1 MTTPFDRL
9 NHVEEIM
16 LAKVQQRTPQ
26 RMNEDT
32 FLMKTFRYYDLG
44 GTGFVNFDMFEKA
57 LSPFSSGITYEDL
70 TAVFQRYASG
80 GSSPNQPALNYKAF
94 AVEFVSG
101 ERRRPDLTPP
111 EDDAG
116 AGLDE
121 SCNETFLRVRDCLYS
136 RGPRGVMSLAAA
148 FREADPQNTRCL
160 SYAAFEDVMTNAFA
174 NESCPLREDQID
186 MLFDA
191 FRQPYNPEELAYDEL
206 FLALLVE
213 QSQERRDVVRAAF
226 RRLDTTSEGL
236 VDMAHVVR
244 SYNVSRHPQVSDGS
258 KSAEEMLNEFAD
270 TLSDA
275 VAFRRGQRSY
285 PTNLVAW
292 EEFEDYYKLVNG
304 CFTTDASFCSILQK
318 VWDLDKMPNT
328 AIDARAVLA
337 RPAAGVPAKSR
348 VGLHHWQANTLP
360 SNVTHHN
367 VDKSINVGDVLHRVR
382 RQIAQ
387 NGLKSAMNVVENF
400 CAVDDDMDDLVDV
413 YEFREACNR
422 SNFTLRDAEEVAIFE
437 ECNMDE
443 SRGSSQEGGKMNVQ
457 QFLRLLQGP
466 MSNLRQEAVRT
477 AWQAIGGGDIEAVI
491 SPAQLK
497 DSFNAEAHPLVARG
511 QLEPGEALSE
521 FLSTFSL
528 LAHLRGG
535 CQDGGVAFSDFLAY
549 YEVVSSTVDNDAYF
563 ELLLQRLW
571 QPGAVDMTSAPSG
584 PPFAKSRRSPLADHR
599 PPPHSGPSAY
609 WRAEG
614 TNSPDRE
621 ETHRRFMRK
630 DGPGDV
636 EQPPVPGYSPITKSS
651 IVFDDHDSGE
661 LGAVMRRLRESIRKR
676 GIKGWKNLAQRFQQ
690 NDHRGNGTVMRL
702 DWERLHRTLGLGL
715 SSEEQQILFKGFS
728 ATRRDGAM
736 NYRDCLRSLCGPT
749 SEKRQVLVDRLFDVL
764 ADGQDVVPAET
775 LKAEFD
781 ARNAPPC
788 LLGLMSEKQMCS
800 DFWDAVD
807 FFGGNCGYDADR
819 FAEFFQLFSALHPEE
834 DEFRF
839 MTTAAFGLSVGGT
852 SCQGGA

>member
-1 MTTPFDRL
+1 MAAAFDRL

-32 FLMKTFRYYDLG
+32 FLVKTFRYYDLD

-70 TAVFQRYASG
+70 TAIFQRYASC
-80 GSSPNQPALNYKAF
+80 SSPSQSVLNYKTF
-94 AVEFVSG
+94 AVEFVFG
-101 ERRRPDLTPP
+101 ERRRPDLAPL

-121 SCNETFLRVRDCLYS
+121 SCNETFLRVRDCFYS

-160 SYAAFEDVMTNAFA
+160 SYAAFHDVMTSAFA
-174 NESCPLREDQID
+174 NESCPLRDDQID
-186 MLFDA
+186 KLFDA
-191 FRQPYNPEELAYDEL
+191 FRQTYNPEELAYDEL
-206 FLALLVE
+206 FLALQVE
-213 QSQERRDVVRAAF
+213 LSQDRRDVVRGAF
-226 RRLDTTSEGL
+226 RRLDKTSEGL
-236 VDMAHVVR
+236 VDMSHVVR

-258 KSAEEMLNEFAD
+258 MSAEEMLNEFAD

-292 EEFEDYYKLVNG
+292 EEFEDYYKMVNG
-304 CFTTDASFCSILQK
+304 CFETDARFCSILQK

-348 VGLHHWQANTLP
+348 VGLHHWQASTLP

-367 VDKSINVGDVLHRVR
+367 VDNCINVGDVLHRVR

-413 YEFREACNR
+413 YDFREACKR
-422 SNFTLRDAEEVAIFE
+422 SNFTLCDAEEVAIFE
-437 ECNMDE
+437 ACNTDE
-443 SRGSSQEGGKMNVQ
+443 SSGSAQEGGKINVH
-457 QFLRLLQGP
+457 QFLQLLQGP
-466 MSNLRQEAVRT
+466 MGELRREAVRT
-477 AWQAIGGGDIEAVI
+477 AWQAIVGDVEGTVT
-491 SPAQLK
+491 PAQLK
-497 DSFNAEAHPLVARG
+497 DSFNAEAHPLVACA
-511 QLEPGEALSE
+511 QLEPGGALSE
-521 FLSTFSL
+521 FLNTFSL

-535 CQDGGVAFSDFLAY
+535 CQDGTVAFSDFLAY

-571 QPGAVDMTSAPSG
+571 QPAAVDMPRAPTG
-584 PPFAKSRRSPLADHR
+584 PPFAKSRRSPLADQR

-614 TNSPDRE
+614 TNQPDRE

-630 DGPGDV
+630 NGPGDT

-651 IVFDDHDSGE
+651 IVFDNHNSGE
-661 LGAVMRRLRESIRKR
+661 LGTVMGRLRESIRKR

-715 SSEEQQILFKGFS
+715 SFEEQQILFKGFS

-736 NYRDCLRSLCGPT
+736 NYRDCLRSLCGPM

-764 ADGQDVVPAET
+764 ADGQDVVSSET

-788 LLGLMSEKQMCS
+788 LLGLMNEKQMCL
-800 DFWDAVD
+800 DFCDAVD
-807 FFGGNCGYDADR
+807 FFGGNAGFDAVR
-819 FAEFFQLFSALHPEE
+819 FVEFFQLFSALHPEE

-852 SCQGGA
+852 SGQGGA